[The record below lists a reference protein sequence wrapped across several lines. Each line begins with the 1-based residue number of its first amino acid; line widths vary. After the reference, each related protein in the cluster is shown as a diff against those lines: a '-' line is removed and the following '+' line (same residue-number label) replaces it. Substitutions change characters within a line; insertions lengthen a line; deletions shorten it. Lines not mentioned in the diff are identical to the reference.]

1 MKFSWGDS
9 IFFAFLWASVWAGA
23 LTCYVLD
30 WKVEWM
36 QPKLWFLY
44 VKKKLNKSKS
54 IFFKATK
61 ISQKVLNPFETVL
74 TALEDGNIQNS
85 SVNIG
90 QSYRQ
95 KIEHEMKLLQA
106 NDITHEIRIAY
117 AKLPEANKK
126 NHDFKHWNDAGREWR
141 EAILQGTVSNRYR
154 NKKSGKI
161 LYEDFFPHGAILLR
175 QSRHIRHDEV
185 ESKNRNEEQQFYS
198 EYQKIMC
205 PSCGAEIS
213 LNSNEVHCPYCG
225 GYIKSDFFDWQ
236 IEELLIYQDLNPNDY
251 NYKMVAAT
259 RKIQTGGYENAVC
272 HRLSIPYRL
281 LQKIRG
287 AAVRRAAHP
296 CLPHGQGEGQGGRKD
311 HLCRMGLCR
320 KDHGLQKSRLAH
332 PRRGCGRPTRPC
344 WAGPRSPSTPA
355 APPARSGWRRRYARP
370 SPP

>member
-1 MKFSWGDS
+1 MMFSWGDS
-9 IFFAFLWASVWAGA
+9 IFFAFLWASVWAGG

-61 ISQKVLNPFETVL
+61 IPRKVLTPFETIL
-74 TALEDGNIQNS
+74 SALEKGNIQNS

-117 AKLPEANKK
+117 AKLPEVNGKK
-126 NHDFKHWNDAGREWR
+126 QDFKHWNDAGREWR

-205 PSCGAEIS
+205 PSCGA
-213 LNSNEVHCPYCG
+213 
-225 GYIKSDFFDWQ
+225 
-236 IEELLIYQDLNPNDY
+236 
-251 NYKMVAAT
+251 
-259 RKIQTGGYENAVC
+259 
-272 HRLSIPYRL
+272 
-281 LQKIRG
+281 
-287 AAVRRAAHP
+287 
-296 CLPHGQGEGQGGRKD
+296 
-311 HLCRMGLCR
+311 
-320 KDHGLQKSRLAH
+320 
-332 PRRGCGRPTRPC
+332 
-344 WAGPRSPSTPA
+344 
-355 APPARSGWRRRYARP
+355 
-370 SPP
+370 

>member
-1 MKFSWGDS
+1 MGH
-9 IFFAFLWASVWAGA
+9 
-23 LTCYVLD
+23 
-30 WKVEWM
+30 
-36 QPKLWFLY
+36 
-44 VKKKLNKSKS
+44 KSKS

-74 TALEDGNIQNS
+74 SALEDGNIQNS

-185 ESKNRNEEQQFYS
+185 ESKNRNEEQQLVMKF
-198 EYQKIMC
+198 IVLIVVD
-205 PSCGAEIS
+205 IS
-213 LNSNEVHCPYCG
+213 KAIS
-225 GYIKSDFFDWQ
+225 S
-236 IEELLIYQDLNPNDY
+236 
-251 NYKMVAAT
+251 
-259 RKIQTGGYENAVC
+259 TG
-272 HRLSIPYRL
+272 R
-281 LQKIRG
+281 
-287 AAVRRAAHP
+287 
-296 CLPHGQGEGQGGRKD
+296 
-311 HLCRMGLCR
+311 
-320 KDHGLQKSRLAH
+320 
-332 PRRGCGRPTRPC
+332 
-344 WAGPRSPSTPA
+344 
-355 APPARSGWRRRYARP
+355 
-370 SPP
+370 

>member
-74 TALEDGNIQNS
+74 SALEDGNIQNS
-85 SVNIG
+85 SVKIG

-141 EAILQGTVSNRYR
+141 EAMLQGTVSNRYR

-236 IEELLIYQDLNPNDY
+236 IEELLIYQDLNPND
-251 NYKMVAAT
+251 
-259 RKIQTGGYENAVC
+259 
-272 HRLSIPYRL
+272 
-281 LQKIRG
+281 
-287 AAVRRAAHP
+287 
-296 CLPHGQGEGQGGRKD
+296 
-311 HLCRMGLCR
+311 
-320 KDHGLQKSRLAH
+320 
-332 PRRGCGRPTRPC
+332 
-344 WAGPRSPSTPA
+344 
-355 APPARSGWRRRYARP
+355 
-370 SPP
+370 

>member
-74 TALEDGNIQNS
+74 SALEDGNIQNS

-154 NKKSGKI
+154 NKKVEKSCTRTFSHMVQSYLDNPGIFVMMKLKAKTEMKSNNFI
-161 LYEDFFPHGAILLR
+161 LNIRKSCVQAVALR
-175 QSRHIRHDEV
+175 FH
-185 ESKNRNEEQQFYS
+185 
-198 EYQKIMC
+198 
-205 PSCGAEIS
+205 
-213 LNSNEVHCPYCG
+213 
-225 GYIKSDFFDWQ
+225 
-236 IEELLIYQDLNPNDY
+236 
-251 NYKMVAAT
+251 
-259 RKIQTGGYENAVC
+259 
-272 HRLSIPYRL
+272 
-281 LQKIRG
+281 
-287 AAVRRAAHP
+287 
-296 CLPHGQGEGQGGRKD
+296 
-311 HLCRMGLCR
+311 
-320 KDHGLQKSRLAH
+320 
-332 PRRGCGRPTRPC
+332 
-344 WAGPRSPSTPA
+344 
-355 APPARSGWRRRYARP
+355 
-370 SPP
+370 

>member
-44 VKKKLNKSKS
+44 VKKKLNESKS

-74 TALEDGNIQNS
+74 SALEDGNIQNS

-126 NHDFKHWNDAGREWR
+126 NHD
-141 EAILQGTVSNRYR
+141 SNIGMMPDVNGER
-154 NKKSGKI
+154 
-161 LYEDFFPHGAILLR
+161 
-175 QSRHIRHDEV
+175 
-185 ESKNRNEEQQFYS
+185 
-198 EYQKIMC
+198 
-205 PSCGAEIS
+205 
-213 LNSNEVHCPYCG
+213 PYCKVP
-225 GYIKSDFFDWQ
+225 YQTDIVIKKVEKSCTRTFSHMVQSYLDNPGIFVMMKLKAKTEMKSNNF
-236 IEELLIYQDLNPNDY
+236 ILNIR
-251 NYKMVAAT
+251 KSCVQAVAL
-259 RKIQTGGYENAVC
+259 RF
-272 HRLSIPYRL
+272 H
-281 LQKIRG
+281 
-287 AAVRRAAHP
+287 
-296 CLPHGQGEGQGGRKD
+296 
-311 HLCRMGLCR
+311 
-320 KDHGLQKSRLAH
+320 
-332 PRRGCGRPTRPC
+332 
-344 WAGPRSPSTPA
+344 
-355 APPARSGWRRRYARP
+355 
-370 SPP
+370 

>member
-1 MKFSWGDS
+1 M
-9 IFFAFLWASVWAGA
+9 
-23 LTCYVLD
+23 
-30 WKVEWM
+30 
-36 QPKLWFLY
+36 
-44 VKKKLNKSKS
+44 
-54 IFFKATK
+54 
-61 ISQKVLNPFETVL
+61 
-74 TALEDGNIQNS
+74 
-85 SVNIG
+85 NIG

-259 RKIQTGGYENAVC
+259 LLVFFLPAVPCFRFIQSVEIILAVPFVLTVILAVILGAVLLRSKNSTEGLEEQIVRYDEKVLHSDLNEALYEKTVSSELLYYSVDQLQLQAVENTDTRTQITL
-272 HRLSIPYRL
+272 HAILHQLILSPNHQISASNQPIDLKLYRARYPQRMKSKGQAVYAEKECPRCGANFIPDQDGCCSYCGYRL
-281 LQKIRG
+281 PIDNSK
-287 AAVRRAAHP
+287 
-296 CLPHGQGEGQGGRKD
+296 
-311 HLCRMGLCR
+311 
-320 KDHGLQKSRLAH
+320 
-332 PRRGCGRPTRPC
+332 
-344 WAGPRSPSTPA
+344 
-355 APPARSGWRRRYARP
+355 WRILEQ
-370 SPP
+370 

>member
-74 TALEDGNIQNS
+74 SALEDGNIQNS

-213 LNSNEVHCPYCG
+213 LKNN
-225 GYIKSDFFDWQ
+225 
-236 IEELLIYQDLNPNDY
+236 
-251 NYKMVAAT
+251 
-259 RKIQTGGYENAVC
+259 
-272 HRLSIPYRL
+272 
-281 LQKIRG
+281 QKIIKKDKKMELKLY
-287 AAVRRAAHP
+287 RA
-296 CLPHGQGEGQGGRKD
+296 R
-311 HLCRMGLCR
+311 
-320 KDHGLQKSRLAH
+320 H
-332 PRRGCGRPTRPC
+332 PRRMKSKGQAVFSEKECPSCGANFMPDKNGCCSYCGYQLTVDN
-344 WAGPRSPSTPA
+344 SK
-355 APPARSGWRRRYARP
+355 WRLVNL
-370 SPP
+370 